1 MKRFGKGEI
10 EGESPPKAAKRQ
22 DERPRRARREA
33 SLKGPAEANKNVEDE
48 RDDKGDEPSEKTVDK
63 NKEADK
69 LESLDK
75 DSPIE
80 STCHQDIAQNR
91 QSRKR
96 KNVTSSQLLIEEHES
111 EKEPSKV

>member
-63 NKEADK
+63 DKEAGK
-69 LESLDK
+69 LNK

-80 STCHQDIAQNR
+80 STCHQDVAQNR

-96 KNVTSSQLLIEEHES
+96 KNVTSHLLIEEHES

>member
-33 SLKGPAEANKNVEDE
+33 SLKGPAEANKNDE

-69 LESLDK
+69 LESLNK
-75 DSPIE
+75 DSPME
-80 STCHQDIAQNR
+80 STCHQDVAQNR

-96 KNVTSSQLLIEEHES
+96 KNVTSQLLIEEHES
-111 EKEPSKV
+111 EKEPAKV

>member
-63 NKEADK
+63 NKEADN
-69 LESLDK
+69 LNK

-80 STCHQDIAQNR
+80 STCHEVVAQNR

-111 EKEPSKV
+111 EKEPAKV